1 MANVRTDRWHNT
13 GGNGG
18 ASAVWCRKR
27 GDKSVVISVHRSN
40 VVVDHW
46 EANPGDSADLFAP
59 RAVRTLEGGFWPN
72 LAHAKKDADAWLGV
86 KPRKSRAKGQ
96 RFSVIGYYRDNNQPF
111 VSWETQTSPQ
121 AAAKRA
127 QETRSNHAIA
137 IVEVVN
143 GHVRGTLEN
152 NEVL

>member
-1 MANVRTDRWHNT
+1 MGNQIRTDRWHNT
-13 GGNGG
+13 GGNGP
-18 ASAVWCRKR
+18 ATQVWVRKLH
-27 GDKSVVISVHRSN
+27 GKSVVIAVHKYN

-46 EANPGDSADLFAP
+46 EKTGVVTQFNNGYE
-59 RAVRTLEGGFWPN
+59 RTMTGGFWEN
-72 LAHAKKDADAWLGV
+72 LAIAKKAADAWLGV
-86 KPRKSRAKGQ
+86 TPRKSRAKGQ

-127 QETRSNHAIA
+127 VETRSGHAIA

-152 NEVL
+152 SEVL